1 MDTRLDK
8 TPASDMDE
16 WPKLKLNSIMEQQW
30 METRAAV
37 LWSQPAFSDIWYA
50 MMVDSGGML
59 AWFTDKIPVA
69 ATNDKNMFIN
79 PETFF
84 KYTLDERIFICVHEI
99 CHSMFNHCG
108 LFYRLQKDGEI
119 RYTDGIVLPYHVN
132 IMQVAADCVI
142 NDINIRADVG
152 KAPKDCWH
160 LPKLIPGTMGVLD
173 AYRKLYK
180 EIKKRKKS
188 GGGSSDEPIKG
199 KSFDVHLK
207 PGSGSGKTPAEA
219 ESERDP
225 QQWINAINAAMESA
239 KLAGRL
245 PANLERMFCATM
257 EVTVDWREHLQIM
270 VDKTLGREGHSW
282 MFLDGEMAIRGIG
295 FPGRVQFGCDLISV
309 FLDTSGS
316 INQKT
321 MDYFTS
327 NLANI
332 VEVVHPKRLIV
343 AQVDATIHSWQD
355 IDDISDLEGK
365 VRGGGGT
372 SFKPPF
378 ERLEL
383 EGEQPDMV
391 IYFTDLYGEFPRPE
405 PDYPI
410 IWACINDQKGPYGLT
425 VKVPVQ
431 SEEVI

>member
-8 TPASDMDE
+8 TPVVGE
-16 WPKLKLNSIMEQQW
+16 KWEKLKLSSIHEQAW

-37 LWSQPAFSDIWYA
+37 LWSQPSFSDIWYA
-50 MMVDSGGML
+50 MMVDGDGL
-59 AWFTDKIPVA
+59 VAWFTDQIPVA
-69 ATNDKNMFIN
+69 ATDDKFMYIN
-79 PETFF
+79 PEEFF

-99 CHSMFNHCG
+99 CHAMFNHCG
-108 LFYRLQKDGEI
+108 LFYRLQKDGQV
-119 RYTDGIVLPYHVN
+119 RYTDGIVLPYQTN
-132 IMQVAADCVI
+132 IMQAAADCVI
-142 NDINIRADVG
+142 NDINVKADVG
-152 KAPKDCWH
+152 KIPKDAWH

-173 AYRKLYK
+173 AYRKLYQEVK
-180 EIKKRKKS
+180 SRK
-188 GGGSSDEPIKG
+188 GGGGESDKPIKG
-199 KSFDVHLK
+199 KPFDVHLK
-207 PGSGSGKTPAEA
+207 PGGGSGKTPAEA

-270 VDKTLGREGHSW
+270 VDKTIGREGHSW

-295 FPGRVQFGCDLISV
+295 FPGRVKFGCDLIAV

-332 VEVVHPKRLIV
+332 IEVVHPKRVIV
-343 AQVDATIHSWQD
+343 SQCDATIHSWD
-355 IDDISDLEGK
+355 EIDDIADLNGK

-378 ERLEL
+378 ERLNK
-383 EGEQPDMV
+383 EGEEPDMT
-391 IYFTDLYGEFPRPE
+391 IYFTDLMGDFPKE
-405 PDYPI
+405 PNHPT
-410 IWACINDQKGPYGLT
+410 IWACINDTKGPWGLT
-425 VKVPVQ
+425 VKVPIQ